1 VGIDLNDLQP
11 VFSAFRPG
19 RDIRKIRTLTSGHI
33 HGSWKLLDSGGDAYV
48 LQRINQQVFSRLDAL
63 AFNTN
68 ALHRALPREASGL
81 RYPRLYTDPLQ
92 ELLHRSQDGSIWRLQ
107 EFLLDT
113 YTIDRC
119 ANEHMAFDA
128 GRAAGQ
134 FLRTL
139 NRAIPEPLWETIPGF
154 HDIDQRWQQLTDTVA
169 KQPDRLLETSDIW
182 SQLQEHWEEL
192 RPLLPKGLPVRNV
205 HNDPKLG
212 NMLFEEGTDH
222 LIAVI
227 DWDTIMPG
235 TLLTDYGDLVRSV
248 CATAPEDEA
257 DTGQVAINE
266 EYLREVRSG
275 FISGLGTLLSQ
286 KEADELDKGPI
297 WIILEQAIR
306 FFNDYLAGDVYY
318 PVAYGTQN
326 LDRARNQLA
335 LLGSYV
341 DKI

>member
-1 VGIDLNDLQP
+1 M
-11 VFSAFRPG
+11 
-19 RDIRKIRTLTSGHI
+19 
-33 HGSWKLLDSGGDAYV
+33 LLDSGADAYV
-48 LQRINQQVFSRLDAL
+48 LQRINQHVFSHLEAL

-68 ALHRALPREASGL
+68 ALHRALPREAGGL
-81 RYPRLYTDPLQ
+81 RFPRLYTDALQ
-92 ELLHRSQDGSIWRLQ
+92 ELLHRSEDGSIWRLQ

-113 YTIDRC
+113 YTINRC
-119 ANEHMAFDA
+119 ANAHMAFDA

-139 NRAIPEPLWETIPGF
+139 NRAIPDPLWETIPGF
-154 HDIDQRWQQLTDTVA
+154 HDIDRRWQQLTDTVE
-169 KQPDRLLETSDIW
+169 KQPARLLEVQDIW
-182 SQLQEHWEEL
+182 SQLQAHWKEL
-192 RPLLPKGLPVRNV
+192 RPFLPQGLPVRNV

-222 LIAVI
+222 LIAMI

-248 CATAPEDEA
+248 CATVPEDEA
-257 DTGQVAINE
+257 DIQQVAINE
-266 EYLREVRSG
+266 AYLREVRSG

-286 KEADELDKGPI
+286 KEADELDKGPT

-318 PVAYGTQN
+318 PVAYEVQN
-326 LDRARNQLA
+326 LDRTKNQLA
-335 LLGSYV
+335 LLVSYTGMV
-341 DKI
+341 